1 MQPVNSN
8 QHQKAKIHIN
18 DHDSTS
24 TKLCDF
30 RRRRRKVNA
39 GWGLIKGQSL
49 GKLTGLL

>member
-8 QHQKAKIHIN
+8 QHQKGKIHII

-30 RRRRRKVNA
+30 RRQGGELMQAGVWQRASHWVN
-39 GWGLIKGQSL
+39 
-49 GKLTGLL
+49 